1 MSAAAPPLSIRS
13 RLHDY
18 TVRFHAGLEFV
29 GELSRVP
36 NALFVV
42 DANVAR
48 LHAKPLA
55 AFSREQTL
63 TLEAT
68 EENKTFE
75 GATRVYE
82 ALLDRAAKKNATIVS
97 LGGGIVQDV
106 TGFAA
111 STLYRGVKWI
121 FVPTTLLAQ
130 ADSCIGAKTS
140 LNFRRYKNLLGTF
153 YPPHEIH
160 LSPAFLDTLTR
171 DDFFSGLGEVVKLH
185 LMGGDARVAE
195 LTAALPALRA
205 REPDATLRAIRTS
218 LDVKL
223 SWIEG
228 DELDA
233 GKRNLLNY
241 GHDLGHALESTSEF
255 KVPHGQAVVAGMLFA
270 NSLARRRGVLSP
282 ALEERLRPL
291 LLGTLVTRPTRAHLE
306 TPRIVDAMGKDKKRT
321 GKGLAVILL
330 RDGLALE
337 KIDDATP
344 DEVGAA
350 IGDLVTNLELT

>member
-1 MSAAAPPLSIRS
+1 MSAELSPLTIRS

-18 TVRFHAGLEFV
+18 TVRFHEGLGFLA
-29 GELSRVP
+29 ELAKVP
-36 NALFVV
+36 NALFVI

-48 LHAKPLA
+48 LHQAALA
-55 AFSREQTL
+55 SFPKEQIL
-63 TLEAT
+63 LLDAT

-160 LSPAFLDTLTR
+160 LSSAFLGTLTR

-185 LMGGDARVAE
+185 LMGGEPRVAE
-195 LTAALPALRA
+195 LVAALPALRA
-205 REPDATLRAIRTS
+205 REAAATLRAIRTS
-218 LDVKL
+218 LDVKI
-223 SWIEG
+223 SWFEG
-228 DELDA
+228 DELDT
-233 GKRNLLNY
+233 GRRNLLNY

-270 NSLARRRGVLSP
+270 NSLARRRGSLSA

-291 LLGTLVTRPTRAHLE
+291 LTATLVTRPTRAHLE
-306 TPRIVDAMGKDKKRT
+306 TARIVDAMGKDKKRT
-321 GKGLAVILL
+321 GFGLAVILL
-330 RDGLALE
+330 RDALALE
-337 KIDDATP
+337 KVDDVTP

-350 IGDLVTNLELT
+350 IGDLVTNLELS